1 LGDVEAEVPAFEE
14 ITESKRTEIE
24 DGYDVSLAEGS
35 EDYTFSPFKKD
46 LKLCNINAL
55 PGMDRFAG
63 HIKYEKKIDIADT
76 SAKKIFLEIENAGE
90 TVNVSVNG
98 KKALG
103 RIVPPYKFDIT
114 DLVKAGE
121 NELEIIVTTHMGYRE
136 RDKFSRYM
144 VMEPTGMSGKVE
156 IVEYK

>member
-1 LGDVEAEVPAFEE
+1 
-14 ITESKRTEIE
+14 
-24 DGYDVSLAEGS
+24 
-35 EDYTFSPFKKD
+35 
-46 LKLCNINAL
+46 
-55 PGMDRFAG
+55 MDRFAG

-76 SAKKIFLEIENAGE
+76 SAKKMLLEMENAGE